1 MIGSVATYVVA
12 YDSLVGSLD
21 VTLQQDARNLVSGN
35 QTGQLPVIE
44 NTCGRAVGDRTQM
57 VWADGQRPHR

>member
-1 MIGSVATYVVA
+1 MTFRTRLVLAATAAALVVVMIGAVATYVVA

-35 QTGQLPVIE
+35 
-44 NTCGRAVGDRTQM
+44 
-57 VWADGQRPHR
+57 